1 MDTIE
6 QDILDVAEASSSP
19 QRNRLS
25 PLRKAI
31 AARMTEAKQSIPHF
45 RVVAD
50 IEMDELLRLRREI
63 NARSV
68 ESKVSVNDFIVKA
81 CALALNEW
89 PAINSHFCDNE
100 IVQFP
105 ESNISIVVSI
115 DGGLT
120 IPVLRKAETK
130 TVQEIARE
138 LASLVSRAASG
149 QLKMSDISGGSFTI
163 SNMGMY
169 GVDQFDAII
178 NPPQIAILAAARAKK
193 KVIVVDNEAV
203 IRTVMRV
210 TLSVDHRAVDGAIG
224 AGFLTSLSAYLENP
238 KSLLS
243 EL

>member
-81 CALALNEW
+81 
-89 PAINSHFCDNE
+89 
-100 IVQFP
+100 
-105 ESNISIVVSI
+105 
-115 DGGLT
+115 
-120 IPVLRKAETK
+120 
-130 TVQEIARE
+130 
-138 LASLVSRAASG
+138 
-149 QLKMSDISGGSFTI
+149 
-163 SNMGMY
+163 
-169 GVDQFDAII
+169 
-178 NPPQIAILAAARAKK
+178 
-193 KVIVVDNEAV
+193 
-203 IRTVMRV
+203 
-210 TLSVDHRAVDGAIG
+210 
-224 AGFLTSLSAYLENP
+224 
-238 KSLLS
+238 
-243 EL
+243 

>member
-68 ESKVSVNDFIVKA
+68 ESRVSVNDFIVKA

>member
-1 MDTIE
+1 MDTVAN
-6 QDILDVAEASSSP
+6 DIADALEVNSSP
-19 QRNRLS
+19 ERIPLS

-50 IEMDELLRLRREI
+50 IEMDELLRLRREM
-63 NARSV
+63 NAQSA

-81 CALALNEW
+81 CALALGEW

-100 IVQFP
+100 IVQFAQADV
-105 ESNISIVVSI
+105 SIVVSI

-138 LASLVSRAASG
+138 LASLASRAARG
-149 QLKMSDISGGSFTI
+149 QLKMSEISGGSFTI

-169 GVDQFDAII
+169 GIDQFDAII
-178 NPPQIAILAAARAKK
+178 NPPQVAILAAARAKK

-224 AGFLTSLSAYLENP
+224 AGFLTSLSAYLEHP
-238 KSLLS
+238 ESLLS